1 VTVTV
6 GLLGPG
12 EVERADELARVVNA
26 AYGLGERELWLGHV
40 QRTSSVAMA
49 EAIETGE
56 MLVATSEGRL
66 VGCGR
71 VHQRDDAT
79 GEVGLVSADPD
90 HWGAGVG
97 REIVRAAEEVM
108 RARGVETMQL
118 ELLVPRD
125 GVHPEKERLRAWYER
140 RGYRVVG
147 SRPFAEP
154 DTDRA
159 SRLATPCDFLLF
171 RKSLA
176 G

>member
-6 GLLGPG
+6 DLLGPG
-12 EVERADELARVVNA
+12 EVERAEELARVVNT
-26 AYGLGERELWLGHV
+26 AYGLGERELWVDHTL
-40 QRTSSVAMA
+40 RTSPHAMA
-49 EAIETGE
+49 EAIQTGE

-71 VHQRDDAT
+71 VHRLDEVT

-90 HWGAGVG
+90 HWGSGVG
-97 REIVRAAEEVM
+97 REIVRVAEELM
-108 RARGVETMQL
+108 RARGVEAMQL
-118 ELLVPRD
+118 ELLVPRN
-125 GVHPEKERLRAWYER
+125 GVNPEKERLRAWYER

-154 DTDRA
+154 DTDRE

-171 RKSLA
+171 RKSL
-176 G
+176 